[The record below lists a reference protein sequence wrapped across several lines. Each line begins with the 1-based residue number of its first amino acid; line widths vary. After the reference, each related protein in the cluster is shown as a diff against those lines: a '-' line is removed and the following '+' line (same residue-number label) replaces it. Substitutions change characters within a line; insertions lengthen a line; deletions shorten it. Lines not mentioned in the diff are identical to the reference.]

1 MTGNRRPLQQGTL
14 ALALVVSLV
23 APLRPLAAPAADP
36 IGWLQGYLRIDTTN
50 PPGGEAAAA
59 AYLARILRE
68 HGVSTRTFFT
78 ADGRASL
85 YARVPGRRPGGGLL
99 LLHHLDVVAPG
110 PGWTRE
116 PFAGDLVAGE
126 LWGRGAIDVKGLGVA
141 HLAAFLAVA
150 GADRP
155 PERDVVFLAVADEE
169 SGGLRGTGWLW
180 ETRPELFAGIGAVY
194 GEGGANRVAR
204 GEVRWWGIEVA
215 QKRPLWLEVRA
226 HGRGGHASGINPHS
240 ASHRLIAALARLLE
254 MPRRWRVTD
263 PVRRYLAALAPLHEG
278 AVRERFLDPDA
289 WVGPDGPRGPML
301 PGQPN
306 LFLDTI
312 QVTELEASDRIN
324 VVADEA
330 AARIDVRLLPDTD
343 ADELLARIRRALGA
357 DAEVEV
363 LLAADPAP
371 PSPTGH
377 PAYRAAAEVLGEEAP
392 VVPAF
397 IAGFTDS
404 RWFRE
409 RGIAAYGV
417 DPFALSGEVRRGI
430 HGPDER
436 IPVAELRAGI
446 ERMRRIVAGYAGAG
460 RPAAPGRDET
470 GRGAAARA
478 PETAEA
484 PAPGG

>member
-1 MTGNRRPLQQGTL
+1 
-14 ALALVVSLV
+14 V
-23 APLRPLAAPAADP
+23 
-36 IGWLQGYLRIDTTN
+36 
-50 PPGGEAAAA
+50 
-59 AYLARILRE
+59 
-68 HGVSTRTFFT
+68 
-78 ADGRASL
+78 
-85 YARVPGRRPGGGLL
+85 
-99 LLHHLDVVAPG
+99 
-110 PGWTRE
+110 
-116 PFAGDLVAGE
+116 
-126 LWGRGAIDVKGLGVA
+126 WGRGAIDIKGLGIA

-180 ETRPELFAGIGAVY
+180 ETRPELFAGIAAVY
-194 GEGGANRVAR
+194 GEGGVNRLSR
-204 GEVRWWGIEVA
+204 EKLLWWGVEVA
-215 QKRPLWLEVRA
+215 QKRPLWLEVRT
-226 HGRGGHASGINPHS
+226 HGRGGHASGINPNS

-278 AVRERFLDPDA
+278 AVRGRFLDPDA

-324 VVADEA
+324 VVADQA
-330 AARIDVRLLPDTD
+330 TARIDVRLLPDTD
-343 ADELLARIRRALGA
+343 ADELLARIRRALGS

-371 PSPTGH
+371 PSPTDH
-377 PAYRAAAEVLGEEAP
+377 PAYRAAAEVLGDEAP

-397 IAGFTDS
+397 VSGFTDS

-417 DPFALSGEVRRGI
+417 DPFALSGGLLSGI
-430 HGPDER
+430 HGLDER
-436 IPVAELRAGI
+436 MPVAELRAGI
-446 ERMRRIVAGYAGAG
+446 ERMTEIVARYAG
-460 RPAAPGRDET
+460 RT
-470 GRGAAARA
+470 T
-478 PETAEA
+478 PE
-484 PAPGG
+484 PH